1 MRGRRRHTELTI
13 DEFREILS
21 LPNHLIA
28 IIRPDSTFYKVN
40 EEATPL
46 LGWEPEDLIGKKIK
60 DYVHPEDWDETFA
73 RMTGVFLGSEA
84 VVEDMR
90 NRIKRKDGTWRWVSW
105 TGRARGGFIYA
116 HGSDITEKVEYEEAL
131 TVQAL
136 VLESISEGVIICNA
150 KGMMVFANTAAEK
163 LFGYETDEL
172 LGKNI
177 FMLSAINQDESRT
190 KIHEV
195 INAINT
201 DKIWMGEFENLRR
214 DGTRLI
220 TGCRVTV
227 LELHGETHFVCV
239 QRDITRRKIQEED
252 QKLIAD
258 ITQVLSSSL
267 DYEQN
272 VRNVLGFLVPRFF
285 DSAVVD
291 QFKEGKT
298 LRLATAAGTPE
309 IAKLLFDIH
318 EFETEDVSHN
328 KFQYVSEQREVLIE
342 DLGKL
347 FSTFKANPEYVEK
360 LKLLNLRTSYAL
372 ALMGKD
378 GPVGYIALHL
388 RKNSEKVLDERVKKL
403 SREVA
408 YRLGHALENSIL
420 YHQSLEAIRARD
432 EFLSIASH
440 ELKTPLQS
448 LTLQNEMRRRMVERG
463 DREALSLE
471 SLTKK
476 LDLDR
481 RQLARINRLIDD
493 MLDISRLRNSKLS
506 IHKENFDIIAL
517 IEDITDRLAHEFK
530 NFGCELVK
538 DIKGP
543 LMVTADSYRI
553 EQVIVNL
560 LVNAMKYGAGAPVS
574 IRAKKLSNQVT
585 IEIEDKGPGIRAE
598 DKERIFHRFER
609 AVSSHDVSGM
619 GLGLYIS
626 RQIMELHQ
634 GKVYARS
641 EYGKG
646 STFIVEIPL

>member
-1 MRGRRRHTELTI
+1 MRGRRRNTELTI

-46 LGWEPEDLIGKKIK
+46 LGWEPEDLIGNKVKE
-60 DYVHPEDWDETFA
+60 YVHPEDWEETLA
-73 RMTGVFLGSEA
+73 RMTSVFLGSEA

-105 TGRARGGFIYA
+105 TGRARGGLIYA
-116 HGSDITEKVEYEEAL
+116 HGNDITEKVEYEEAL

-150 KGMMVFANTAAEK
+150 KGQMVFSNTAAEK
-163 LFGYETDEL
+163 LFGYDTDEL
-172 LGKNI
+172 LGQKI
-177 FMLSAINQDESRT
+177 FILSGVNEAESKKKVR
-190 KIHEV
+190 EV
-195 INAINT
+195 VDTLTT
-201 DKIWMGEFENLRR
+201 DKVWMGEFENLRR

-227 LELHGETHFVCV
+227 LDLHGETHFVCV

-252 QKLIAD
+252 NKLIAD
-258 ITQVLSSSL
+258 ITQILSSSL

-272 VRNVLGFLVPRFF
+272 VRNVLGLLVPRFF

-298 LRLATAAGTPE
+298 FRLATAAERPE
-309 IAKLLFDIH
+309 LATLLMDIH
-318 EFETEDVSHN
+318 QYESEDVSRN
-328 KFQYVSEQREVLIE
+328 KLQYVSEQREVLIE
-342 DLGKL
+342 NLGEL
-347 FSTFKANPEYVEK
+347 FSTFKAQPEYVEK
-360 LKLLNLRTSYAL
+360 LKLLNLKTSYAL

-388 RKNSEKVLDERVKKL
+388 RKDSNKVLDERVQKL

-408 YRLGHALENSIL
+408 YRLGHAMENSIL

-432 EFLSIASH
+432 EFLSVASH

-448 LTLQNEMRRRMVERG
+448 LILQNEMRKRMIQKG
-463 DREALSLE
+463 DPEAVSPE
-471 SLTKK
+471 NLTRV

-481 RQLARINRLIDD
+481 RQLKRINRLIDD
-493 MLDISRLRNSKLS
+493 MLDISRIRNSKLS
-506 IHKENFDIIAL
+506 IQKEAFDLAVFL
-517 IEDITDRLAHEFK
+517 EDITDRFLHEFETA
-530 NFGCELVK
+530 GCELK
-538 DIKGP
+538 KELLRP
-543 LMVTADSYRI
+543 LEVVADSYRI

-560 LVNAMKYGAGAPVS
+560 LINAMKYGSGAPITV
-574 IRAKKLSNQVT
+574 RTKKLSDRVV
-585 IEIEDKGPGIRAE
+585 IEIEDKGPGIREE
-598 DKERIFHRFER
+598 DKERIFRRFER
-609 AVSSHDVSGM
+609 ANSNQVSGM

-646 STFIVEIPL
+646 STFIVELPL